1 MISRDCE
8 PVLVF
13 NYCKKMLFPEYT
25 WQEKRHVPL
34 LTILGDETIKFSFM
48 EGNSADMYV
57 K

>member
-1 MISRDCE
+1 MISRDYE

-13 NYCKKMLFPEYT
+13 NYCKKMFPEYT

-34 LTILGDETIKFSFM
+34 LMILGDETIKFSFVK
-48 EGNSADMYV
+48 GNSADMYV